1 MRIACALPARCEDCF
16 NRLGGQDGSMSKL
29 VPAAA
34 LLTAVWM
41 ISTSAETFGQAN
53 GFKAASVV
61 ISEAGAIIGAALLC
75 GISQEDAL
83 SYEQAA
89 VQVAHQVD
97 PTTPVWRLQALYE
110 AVVTD
115 ATRAFRQYGGP
126 TNCGKILQA
135 YADSKKQL
143 GLR

>member
-1 MRIACALPARCEDCF
+1 
-16 NRLGGQDGSMSKL
+16 MSKL
-29 VPAAA
+29 IPAAA

-41 ISTSAETFGQAN
+41 ISTSADTFAQAN
-53 GFKAASVV
+53 SFEAASAVV
-61 ISEAGAIIGAALLC
+61 KEAGAIIGGALLC

-83 SYEQAA
+83 RYERAA

-110 AVVTD
+110 GVVSD

-135 YADSKKQL
+135 YADSRKQL